1 MARIEHIKHRLE
13 RWGAWIER
21 SESGG
26 TGYPKQSSFLRLP
39 GPMGLVQG
47 PITALDLECGDTHD
61 AVISMRHSKPYHFK
75 CVELIY
81 RQNRAYKVAANIMGK
96 NESTIRLYLEQA
108 DNAIDQWLRD
118 KSEAAKQI
126 KQLTP

>member
-39 GPMGLVQG
+39 GPMGVVMG
-47 PITALDLECGDTHD
+47 PMTALDLECSDTHD
-61 AVISMRHSKPYHFK
+61 AVQSMRHSKPQHYK

-81 RQNRAYKVAANIMGK
+81 RRNMQYRVAANTMGK

-108 DNAIDQWLRD
+108 DNAIEQWLRER
-118 KSEAAKQI
+118 SELANKQ
-126 KQLTP
+126 KQLTG